1 MREKF
6 EESPKGRIYPPR
18 AFARASSGRTFS
30 SFTPKDWTVA
40 GIIV

>member
-6 EESPKGRIYPPR
+6 AESSKGRDYPLR

-30 SFTPKDWTVA
+30 SFAPKDWSVA
-40 GIIV
+40 GKIV

>member
-6 EESPKGRIYPPR
+6 AGSSKGRNDPLR

-30 SFTPKDWTVA
+30 SFAPKAWTA
-40 GIIV
+40 AEIIV